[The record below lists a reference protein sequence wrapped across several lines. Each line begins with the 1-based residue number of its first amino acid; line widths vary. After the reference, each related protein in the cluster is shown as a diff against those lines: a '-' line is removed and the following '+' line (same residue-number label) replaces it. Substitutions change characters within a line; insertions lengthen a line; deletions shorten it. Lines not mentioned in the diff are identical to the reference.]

1 MRLPPE
7 RGPARPS
14 LKVIAL
20 LTAALLAVPAIGLT
34 GDWAGD
40 LAKKAV
46 GRAARE
52 GIEHALKDE
61 LKDEALDRTLDAARG
76 AAVYAGSELREKYE
90 HEEIAAAV
98 STGVEVAMKAS
109 DVADALDD
117 VADVADT
124 VKKVNKIRKAFR

>member
-1 MRLPPE
+1 M
-7 RGPARPS
+7 PS

-20 LTAALLAVPAIGLT
+20 LTAAALAVPAIGLT

-46 GRAARE
+46 GHAARE

-61 LKDEALDRTLDAARG
+61 ALDRSLDAARG

>member
-1 MRLPPE
+1 M
-7 RGPARPS
+7 PS

-20 LTAALLAVPAIGLT
+20 LTAAALAVPAIGLT

-61 LKDEALDRTLDAARG
+61 ALDATLDAAARG
-76 AAVYAGSELREKYE
+76 VVVYGDAVRRELYERED
-90 HEEIAAAV
+90 IAEAV
-98 STGVEVAMKAS
+98 STGVEVAMRAS
-109 DVADALDD
+109 DVADTLDD

-124 VKKVNKIRKAFR
+124 VKKVNKIRKVIR